1 MIYSG
6 KYKVTSPFGQ
16 RILNGQLDDHKG
28 IDVVGITNK
37 TITAVASGVVGA
49 STIITDRKNRAMAFI
64 NNDITKALLMILA
77 LLVIVQSVLLIR
89 TNRKRQWQK
98 YSEEN
103 DPGQK

>member
-1 MIYSG
+1 MKQFFEKLAGLLPHVCLILSLMMITF
-6 KYKVTSPFGQ
+6 V
-16 RILNGQLDDHKG
+16 
-28 IDVVGITNK
+28 
-37 TITAVASGVVGA
+37 
-49 STIITDRKNRAMAFI
+49 ITDRYNRAMAFI
-64 NNDITKALLMILA
+64 NNDITKALLLILA